1 MLHTLTSNDQKKRL
15 VESATMQ
22 AYELPKLGPKSTHM
36 LSFNHA
42 SFSAYIFQVPESQIF
57 VVIHQRIVISK
68 SMNLMVLEI

>member
-36 LSFNHA
+36 LLSIMLAFQPIFFKYQNHKYLL
-42 SFSAYIFQVPESQIF
+42 SYI
-57 VVIHQRIVISK
+57 K
-68 SMNLMVLEI
+68 GL